1 VGDFEKV
8 LTEMPLAYGGHKPGN
23 QACLME
29 KVAILWA
36 LHSNQDVTEVWSD
49 LPECTNEI
57 IARAAQRAND
67 VLADTERQR
76 LNTLIPR
83 LLRARRTD
91 SDRRINVRLAV
102 FAGRSVLHLV
112 RDEDRAVAL
121 QAIEAAEA
129 WLENPIAAADAA
141 PAAAAADAANPVYY
155 AYRAAVYAAA
165 AAANAA
171 AADAAYANTTAAN
184 TYTTVA
190 NTYAYNA
197 VSASQVIQ
205 AADANFDPVQWL
217 DQLLDAWEEAITKEG
232 EDLYVPREWEDE
244 ALAFVDEYMTQ
255 ESGRG

>member
-1 VGDFEKV
+1 VSDFEKV
-8 LTEMPLAYGGHKPGN
+8 LTEMPLAYGSHKPGN

-36 LHSNQDVTEVWSD
+36 LHSNQDVTEVWSA

-76 LNTLIPR
+76 LNILIPR

-121 QAIEAAEA
+121 RTI
-129 WLENPIAAADAA
+129 DAA
-141 PAAAAADAANPVYY
+141 YAAYAAADAANPAYY
-155 AYRAAVYAAA
+155 AYRANAYAAHA
-165 AAANAA
+165 AAYA
-171 AADAAYANTTAAN
+171 AADAAATTA
-184 TYTTVA
+184 
-190 NTYAYNA
+190 YAYNA
-197 VSASQVIQ
+197 VSASQVTQ

>member
-8 LTEMPLAYGGHKPGN
+8 LTEMPLAYGGHKPGS

-57 IARAAQRAND
+57 IARAAQLVND
-67 VLADTERQR
+67 VLTDTERQR

-121 QAIEAAEA
+121 RAIEAAEA
-129 WLENPIAAADAA
+129 WLENPIAAAY
-141 PAAAAADAANPVYY
+141 AAAADAPAAPNT
-155 AYRAAVYAAA
+155 AYTAYAAA
-165 AAANAA
+165 YVCAAATNA
-171 AADAAYANTTAAN
+171 
-184 TYTTVA
+184 
-190 NTYAYNA
+190 YAYNA
-197 VSASQVIQ
+197 VSASQVTQ

-255 ESGRG
+255 EPGRG